1 MTHKS
6 NYLLILLTI
15 IIISIPSIG
24 FCELKTVQGEYCH
37 TVSSYNRDID
47 WNHTRKNVRKNSIN
61 DGLKK
66 IIDINPIFNPGFT
79 NDIQRNHL
87 NKFQVLS
94 HTEKEGEICE
104 KVQFT
109 VDTDI
114 LQKVMNSKKMTPDEF
129 QKYQLC
135 LRRGYQ
141 VLNLFLEVYIWKE
154 NRPMGIGVIVENQTR
169 NNSQIEN
176 DRIRDNIEETLIQC
190 RYERFTDDLVEDL
203 VDTKITS
210 NRLKLIERRYLNK
223 ILEEHKLS
231 VSGITEGNSILS
243 KIKDLDLVL
252 LRIIY
257 DDKTTTKL
265 LDVETG
271 RILYVS
277 TDDTK

>member
-6 NYLLILLTI
+6 IYLLILSISI
-15 IIISIPSIG
+15 IIAIPSIG
-24 FCELKTVQGEYCH
+24 FCELKTVQGEYCL
-37 TVSSYNRDID
+37 TVSTSYNRDID
-47 WNHTRKNVRKNSIN
+47 WNHRRKYVRKYSIEN
-61 DGLKK
+61 GLKK
-66 IIDINPIFNPGFT
+66 IIDIDPIFNPGFT
-79 NDIQRNHL
+79 NDIQQNYL

-94 HTEKEGEICE
+94 HTEKGSEICE

-109 VDTDI
+109 IDTVM

-135 LRRGYQ
+135 IRRGYQ
-141 VLNLFLEVYIWKE
+141 GVNLFLELYIWKE

-190 RYERFTDDLVEDL
+190 RYERFTEDL
-203 VDTKITS
+203 VDTKITN

-231 VSGITEGNSILS
+231 VSGITEGNSVLS
-243 KIKDLDLVL
+243 KIKDLDIIL